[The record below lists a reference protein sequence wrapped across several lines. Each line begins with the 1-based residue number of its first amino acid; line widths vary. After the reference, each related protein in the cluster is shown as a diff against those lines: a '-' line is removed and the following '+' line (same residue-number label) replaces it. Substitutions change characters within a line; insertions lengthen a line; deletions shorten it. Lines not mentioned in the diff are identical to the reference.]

1 MVELNMEHVLI
12 LVIAVFL
19 LYHLMNRCS
28 CNNGMR
34 SGNGFSV
41 GGEILSNFKNC
52 KTDAWREERFACS
65 ELEKQNSLINV
76 LQHKVDKAVKEKK
89 QYDDRINDLFQT
101 NKGLEKKIRD
111 IKETKCYRD
120 GLCRIDPC
128 FPAPAPAPPPIPCP
142 PGESSKIKISNQLS
156 LT

>member
-41 GGEILSNFKNC
+41 GGEILSNFKDC
-52 KTDAWREERFACS
+52 KTDAVVQKIFACS
-65 ELEKQNSLINV
+65 ELKRQEHTIKTIITQRKTDTINR
-76 LQHKVDKAVKEKK
+76 H
-89 QYDDRINDLFQT
+89 R
-101 NKGLEKKIRD
+101 
-111 IKETKCYRD
+111 
-120 GLCRIDPC
+120 
-128 FPAPAPAPPPIPCP
+128 
-142 PGESSKIKISNQLS
+142 
-156 LT
+156 